1 MTVASRTTWSTRLL
15 PTLLLAMI
23 VAPVAQTAV
32 VPMLPSLSDEFG
44 VSAAAVSW
52 VMTANLL
59 AAVVGTP
66 LLGRL
71 GDVRG
76 HKPVLVLCLLV
87 AAVGS
92 LLAALTN
99 SFSLLIAAR
108 TLQGVGAGVL
118 PLAISIIRAEIPKE
132 RVAGG
137 LAMVSVS
144 MGLGSALG
152 VVASGVL
159 LVVWPHQSVFWLMLL
174 LGVAAVV
181 AVVAVVPHRRL
192 EARAGGADPWGA
204 FTLAAWLLALLVAI
218 SQGNAWGWTSWRV
231 GGLLAAAAV
240 FLVVWCVVE
249 SRVRYPIVDLPMLAS
264 RTVALSNVAGALTGF
279 GMYGSFIAM
288 SSMAQAPVALGVGFG
303 ATALG
308 AGLMLLPNSAG
319 NLAAGVVG
327 HLTLSRR
334 GPRPTLALG
343 GFLSAAGIGLLVVQH
358 DVVVL
363 YLASGLFG
371 VGTGLAF
378 AAIPTYIN
386 DAVPADRTGVANGM
400 NAVLRTVGSATGSAV
415 MGTVLSGDRIAG
427 TQWPTA
433 SAYQLAFGITA
444 AAFAVSALIPF
455 AIRRSR

>member
-1 MTVASRTTWSTRLL
+1 MTVVPETTWSTRLL
-15 PTLLLAMI
+15 PALLLAMV

-32 VPMLPSLSDEFG
+32 VPVLPSLSGEFG
-44 VSAAAVSW
+44 VSAAEVSW

-59 AAVVGTP
+59 AAAVGTP

-76 HKPVLVLCLLV
+76 HKPVLMGCLLV
-87 AAVGS
+87 ASIGA
-92 LLAALTN
+92 LLAALTH
-99 SFSLLIAAR
+99 SFPLLVAAR
-108 TLQGVGAGVL
+108 VLQGAGAGVL
-118 PLAISIIRAEIPKE
+118 PLAISLIRAEIPKD

-137 LAMVSVS
+137 FAMVSVS

-152 VVASGVL
+152 VVAGGVL
-159 LVVWPHQSVFWLMLL
+159 VETWPYQSVFWMMLA
-174 LGVAAVV
+174 LGAVGLVAVAAVV
-181 AVVAVVPHRRL
+181 PNRRP
-192 EARAGGADPWGA
+192 EVRAGGSDPWGA
-204 FTLAAWLLALLVAI
+204 LTLAVWLAALLVAI
-218 SQGNAWGWTSWRV
+218 SQGNVWGWTDWRV
-231 GGLLAAAAV
+231 SGSLVVAV
-240 FLVVWCVVE
+240 VSLVVWCLVE
-249 SRVRYPIVDLPMLAS
+249 RRARYPIVDLSMLAS
-264 RTVALSNVAGALTGF
+264 RTVALSNVAAALTGF

-288 SSMAQAPVALGVGFG
+288 SSVAQAPVELGIGFG

-319 NLAAGVVG
+319 NLAAGVIG
-327 HLTLSRR
+327 RATLTWR

-343 GFLSAAGIGLLVVQH
+343 GFLSAVGIGLLVVRH
-358 DVVVL
+358 DVAVL

-378 AAIPTYIN
+378 AAIPTYLN

-415 MGTVLSGDRIAG
+415 MGTVLSGDRVAG

-433 SAYQLAFGITA
+433 SAYHLAFGVTA
-444 AAFAVSALIPF
+444 AAFALSALVPF
-455 AIRRSR
+455 TIRRSR

>member
-32 VPMLPSLSDEFG
+32 VPMLPSLSSEFG

-59 AAVVGTP
+59 AAAVGTP

-76 HKPVLVLCLLV
+76 HKPVLMLCLLV
-87 AAVGS
+87 AAAGS

-99 SFSLLIAAR
+99 SFPLLIAAR
-108 TLQGVGAGVL
+108 VLQGVGAGVL
-118 PLAISIIRAEIPKE
+118 PLAISVIRAEIPKE

-152 VVASGVL
+152 VVASGML
-159 LVVWPHQSVFWLMLL
+159 LVVWPHQSVFWLMLA
-174 LGVAAVV
+174 LGAV
-181 AVVAVVPHRRL
+181 AVLAVGVVVPHRRL
-192 EARAGGADPWGA
+192 EVRAGGADPWGA
-204 FTLAAWLLALLVAI
+204 LTLAAWLLALLVAI
-218 SQGNAWGWTSWRV
+218 SQGNAWGWDWRV
-231 GGLLAAAAV
+231 GGLLVAAAV
-240 FLVVWCVVE
+240 FLVVWGLVE
-249 SRVRYPIVDLPMLAS
+249 RRVRYPIVDLPMLAS

-288 SSMAQAPVALGVGFG
+288 SSMAQAPVELGIGFG

-415 MGTVLSGDRIAG
+415 MGAVLSGDRTAG
-427 TQWPTA
+427 TQWPTL

-444 AAFAVSALIPF
+444 AAFAVSALVPF